1 MENATIP
8 KWEGVRGRR
17 YVYARYFEQEPPYEY
32 LHDLRKDPDQL
43 KNLVDDSAHAK
54 ILKRLRKRCNAL
66 RDEYGGEYD
75 PSRVANYKKGQNRK
89 RAEAQARRKAVQQKK
104 QRQN

>member
-1 MENATIP
+1 L
-8 KWEGVRGRR
+8 
-17 YVYARYFEQEPPYEY
+17 Q
-32 LHDLRKDPDQL
+32 
-43 KNLVDDSAHAK
+43 NLVDDSAHAK

-89 RAEAQARRKAVQQKK
+89 RAEAQARRKAAQLKKQQK
-104 QRQN
+104 QTQ